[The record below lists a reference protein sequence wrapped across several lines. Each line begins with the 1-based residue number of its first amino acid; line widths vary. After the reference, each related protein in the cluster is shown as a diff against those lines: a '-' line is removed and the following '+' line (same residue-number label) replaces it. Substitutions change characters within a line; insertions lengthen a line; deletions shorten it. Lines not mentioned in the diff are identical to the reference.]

1 VPNQVRW
8 RGQAPHG
15 SLLHPVWETSN
26 NKGEPADEAF
36 VARCLLGA
44 GWVGAS
50 RRLSMLD
57 LRIWA
62 ALCGLLRE
70 QMPSAPEDDPA
81 LDRASNRTVATT
93 GYQLADMVYGED
105 GGKNYRLIWRSL
117 IRLRATTVVVHI
129 IEQDPELA
137 ARRAATGYL
146 GLIGD
151 VWDAR
156 TELNLRSPRE
166 WGALNGT
173 SSLKVEVGH
182 WTAQQV
188 VAGRCTWL
196 DLDLLRALGT
206 GLAARLWAALEA
218 WGRWPQRSLDGR
230 EETAIGLGRPALESL
245 GVGKYSQQ
253 RQARMALNRAGQQLV
268 AVDPAYE
275 LVRCEQ
281 RTGGW
286 CLVVRRVCGAR
297 GRTAAR
303 KSAAFRDPGVAAKAQ
318 QRKARQKVRAAIRES
333 LLEAQPESRISQAV
347 QVRGAPQGYPVN
359 RRIKA
364 LDDRR
369 FPCPTD

>member
-1 VPNQVRW
+1 M
-8 RGQAPHG
+8 
-15 SLLHPVWETSN
+15 WETS
-26 NKGEPADEAF
+26 KGEPADEAF
-36 VARCLLGA
+36 VARCLLGS

-62 ALCGLLRE
+62 ALCGLLLE
-70 QMPSAPEDDPA
+70 QTPSTPDDDPT

-129 IEQDPELA
+129 IEQDPEVA
-137 ARRAATGYL
+137 ARRATTGYV
-146 GLIGD
+146 GLLGD
-151 VWDAR
+151 VWDAK
-156 TELNLRSPRE
+156 TELNLRFPRE

-173 SSLKVEVGH
+173 SSLKIEIGH

-196 DLDLLRALGT
+196 DLDLLGALGT

-218 WGRWPQRSLDGR
+218 WALWPQRSMDGR

-245 GVGKYSQQ
+245 GVGKYGQQ
-253 RQARMALNRAGQQLV
+253 RQARAALNRAGQQLV

-281 RTGGW
+281 RAGGW
-286 CLVVRRVCGAR
+286 CLVTRRMCGAR
-297 GRTAAR
+297 SRAAAR
-303 KSAAFRDPGVAAKAQ
+303 KGATFRDPGVAAKAR
-318 QRKARQKVRAAIRES
+318 QREARQKARATIREA
-333 LLEAQPESRISQAV
+333 LLEAHPPPRDELA
-347 QVRGAPQGYPVN
+347 A
-359 RRIKA
+359 
-364 LDDRR
+364 
-369 FPCPTD
+369 

>member
-1 VPNQVRW
+1 VANQVRW

-15 SLLHPVWETSN
+15 SLLHPVWDAS
-26 NKGEPADEAF
+26 KGEPADEAF

-70 QMPSAPEDDPA
+70 QMPSAPDADLE

-93 GYQLADMVYGED
+93 GYQLADMIYGED

-117 IRLRATTVVVHI
+117 IRLHATTVVVHI
-129 IEQDPELA
+129 VEQDPEVA
-137 ARRAATGYL
+137 ARRATTGYVGLL
-146 GLIGD
+146 GDI
-151 VWDAR
+151 WDAK

-173 SSLKVEVGH
+173 SSLKIEIGH

-206 GLAARLWAALEA
+206 GLTARLWAALEA
-218 WGRWPQRSLDGR
+218 WARWPQRSMDAR

-253 RQARMALNRAGQQLV
+253 RQARAALNRAGQQLI

-275 LVRCEQ
+275 AVRCE
-281 RTGGW
+281 RRGGGW
-286 CLVVRRVCGAR
+286 CLVVRRVSGAR
-297 GRTAAR
+297 ARATAR
-303 KSAAFRDPGVAAKAQ
+303 KGATFRDPGIAAKA
-318 QRKARQKVRAAIRES
+318 RHREARLEIRTTIHEA
-333 LLEAQPESRISQAV
+333 LLDA
-347 QVRGAPQGYPVN
+347 
-359 RRIKA
+359 
-364 LDDRR
+364 
-369 FPCPTD
+369 